1 MPLDI
6 KLKVY
11 TANDC
16 ADLMIKDI
24 TGDYNP
30 ETNAGGWGGFN
41 ASADSGSIILV
52 TTVLLEVPLATCV
65 GNDCTETDTVVIEFV
80 ANNSS
85 IFVGEDSLIQDTG
98 AGEYVTPLE
107 TSLKEFKL
115 KISSVLVWQQI
126 VFELTM
132 LYGSYGL
139 TLQQAGYIMA
149 RPAWEVL
156 EDAIYMVTPTYVNT
170 DGDQFPG
177 KTTKFN
183 NVCLTQQMVDELA
196 TSADFRCKDCD
207 DTDVDQI
214 SVAYSLLETLKSI

>member
-1 MPLDI
+1 MPLDL

-30 ETNAGGWGGFN
+30 ETNVGGWGVFN

-52 TTVLLEVPLATCV
+52 TTVLLEVPIS
-65 GNDCTETDTVVIEFV
+65 ETDTTILELVV
-80 ANNSS
+80 NNSS
-85 IFVGEDSLIQDTG
+85 IFIGEDSLIQDTG

-115 KISSVLVWQQI
+115 KISAALVWQQI
-126 VFELTM
+126 VSEVTT
-132 LYGSYGL
+132 LYGSYNL
-139 TLQQAGYIMA
+139 TSAQSLYILDNLTE
-149 RPAWEVL
+149 WKVL

-177 KTTKFN
+177 KATKFN

-196 TSADFRCKDCD
+196 TSADFRCEDCD